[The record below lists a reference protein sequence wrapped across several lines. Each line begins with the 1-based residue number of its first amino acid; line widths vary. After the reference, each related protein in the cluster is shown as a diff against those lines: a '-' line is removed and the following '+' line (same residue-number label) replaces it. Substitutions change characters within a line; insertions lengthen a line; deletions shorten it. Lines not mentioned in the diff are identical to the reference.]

1 MWKRQLR
8 WARLRRAT
16 FPGFYAPEL
25 LTSSLSF
32 FIAAAFAGPEFD
44 VSPLVPFLI
53 VVTLWYGIE
62 AALAK
67 WAGWP
72 LNVRS
77 PLAWALRDLMLPWLW
92 IQGWAGDSFE
102 WRGNAMNVAEETL
115 AEGGRG

>member
-1 MWKRQLR
+1 MEAAIALGAAAPRNV
-8 WARLRRAT
+8 
-16 FPGFYAPEL
+16 PGFYAPEL
-25 LTSSLSF
+25 LTSSVSF

-44 VSPLVPFLI
+44 VSPLIPLLI
-53 VVTLWYGIE
+53 AVTLWYGVE

-102 WRGNAMNVAEETL
+102 WRGNAMNVAEETF
-115 AEGGRG
+115 AEGGRS